1 MRHEFG
7 SVAEPGVLTPTIP
20 QDIGAR
26 SIRQRILAAM
36 ARSCAERTFAGTTI
50 GDIVADAG
58 ISRATFYK
66 HFENKHECFD
76 AAAEDFLIEL
86 RGVAADAAGSDSA
99 SASEATRDGVE
110 ALLRR
115 LSEKPAFAKLLLV
128 EAPNVNPSVVPRC
141 RGLVVEAMG
150 ERWRQTKTTSR
161 PGADPGIAFGR
172 AKVLLAE
179 HLSGDGDG
187 DVTALLP
194 ELLYIALLPYIGQDR
209 ALELAGRP

>member
-7 SVAEPGVLTPTIP
+7 SLTEPGVLTPTIP

-58 ISRATFYK
+58 VSRATFYK
-66 HFENKHECFD
+66 HFENKRECFD
-76 AAAEDFLIEL
+76 AAAEEFLVEL
-86 RGVAADAAGSDSA
+86 RSVAADAAGSDSA
-99 SASEATRDGVE
+99 SASDATRDGVE

-115 LSEKPAFAKLLLV
+115 LSEKPTFAKLLLV
-128 EAPNVNPSVVPRC
+128 EAPNVNPSMVPRC
-141 RGLVVEAMG
+141 RDLVVEAMG
-150 ERWRQTKTTSR
+150 ERWRQTRTAKR

-172 AKVLLAE
+172 ANILLAE
-179 HLSGDGDG
+179 HLSSDGNGDL
-187 DVTALLP
+187 TALLP
-194 ELLYIALLPYIGQDR
+194 ELVYVALLPYIGQDK
-209 ALELAGRP
+209 ALELAGRG